1 MAVYP
6 GLFLYSNNIGQFY
19 LSAVV
24 KAMLLI
30 LGSTLAVWCFLGVVI
45 KNYQKAGIIVSI
57 FLFLF
62 FSYGHAK
69 SLLGNNVSTVGIILV
84 WMALFVLGIYR
95 TVKWKNPINK
105 ETQIFNVM
113 AGILFI
119 FSVITFSYG
128 RFNSIGWHPQ
138 LDARI
143 GANENFEQK
152 KKVGYY
158 PDIYFIVLDA
168 YARADVLKEM
178 YGFDNIEFLTYLLNK
193 GFYIAERSSANYCQ
207 TGLSIGSCFN
217 LCYLDKIVKNYIGQS
232 NLSRGPLKELI
243 AESFVIDYLKKHGYS
258 IISFETGIFETEL
271 LSADLYFRSK
281 FPINSFCNALMNT
294 TLIPDI
300 AVRENDS
307 DLINKHRDNILSIFD
322 NIRNV
327 AQLEKK
333 PKFIFAHILLP
344 HPPFIF
350 GSNGEPVMFEK
361 RYNNHDADWLIRP
374 GRLTLAEY
382 RKGYSDQVTF
392 LNKRIKEIVD
402 SILSNSRRPP
412 IILILGDHGPRSETV
427 WNNPEMTNMKENLS
441 NFSAY
446 YLPHGGDNEL
456 YPEITPV
463 NIFLVIFNYYFGEKL
478 DLLPDEN
485 YFSTA
490 KYLYKFYN
498 VTKRVQRF
506 KATD

>member
-1 MAVYP
+1 MA
-6 GLFLYSNNIGQFY
+6 G
-19 LSAVV
+19 
-24 KAMLLI
+24 
-30 LGSTLAVWCFLGVVI
+30 T
-45 KNYQKAGIIVSI
+45 
-57 FLFLF
+57 
-62 FSYGHAK
+62 
-69 SLLGNNVSTVGIILV
+69 
-84 WMALFVLGIYR
+84 LFV
-95 TVKWKNPINK
+95 
-105 ETQIFNVM
+105 
-113 AGILFI
+113 
-119 FSVITFSYG
+119 FSVIKIICAQPQMFD
-128 RFNSIGWHPQ
+128 WHPQ

-143 GANENFEQK
+143 GANEKFERK
-152 KKVGYY
+152 KKTGYY
-158 PDIYFIVLDA
+158 PNIYFIILDA

-178 YGFDNIEFLTYLLNK
+178 YDFDNTEFLAYLRNK

-217 LCYLDKIVKNYIGQS
+217 LCYLDKLVKNYIGQS

-243 AESFVIDYLKKHGYS
+243 AKSFVIDYLKKHGYS

-294 TLIPDI
+294 TPIPDI
-300 AVRENDS
+300 AVRENYS

-327 AQLEKK
+327 AQLKKK
-333 PKFIFAHILLP
+333 PKFIFAHICSP
-344 HPPFIF
+344 HPAFIF
-350 GSNGEPVMFEK
+350 GPNGEPVMLEK
-361 RYNNHDADWLIRP
+361 RFNHDNADWLIRP

-392 LNKRIKEIVD
+392 VNKRIKKIVD

-427 WNNPEMTNMKENLS
+427 WHDPEMTNMKENLA
-441 NFSAY
+441 NLSAY

-463 NIFLVIFNYYFGEKL
+463 NIFSVVFNYYFGEKL

-490 KYLYKFYN
+490 KYLYKFYD
-498 VTKRVQRF
+498 VTKRVQRGTE
-506 KATD
+506 KD